1 MNTKS
6 KRPLLSF
13 PKPKF
18 TTGMIRLSITLLFST
33 LCIGSFGQKKSP
45 ITVETLLEEM
55 TSYDEMTRYPA
66 LPYRSMQQSSYDRRS
81 VSPDRPGWFANDDGE
96 GFIRLEE
103 HDGRKEKVLFED
115 EGPGAITRIWLTTFG
130 SIHTILRF
138 YFDGKDE
145 PGWVVPS
152 YDLQKFGVRGLK
164 KGLIEPDDKWIR
176 GSLIYLPITYADGC
190 KVTMEELTPER
201 TNRHFLFNYRKYPTG
216 TPVET
221 FSRKVAERI
230 PQSVEKTS
238 ATLYRNIDKGF
249 DPQARYGKG
258 ALIHRQNLSLNKGEK
273 QQLNLHKGKR
283 AISLLQFNVKTDPD
297 LKPGTD
303 DFARLMR
310 SLIISISFDGQ
321 QTVWA
326 PLSDFAGSGMGAFA
340 SRSFFFYSDGKGIV
354 CSKWLM
360 PYRQNCE
367 ISVLNLS
374 PYKTDVHID
383 IVSQPYK
390 WDNRSLYF
398 HTVWKQERGLPV
410 VTWMEHEKCMD
421 WNFTTISGRG
431 VYRGDLLSLFNHT
444 TEWYGEGDEKI
455 TVDHEA
461 FPSHFG
467 TGTED
472 YYSFDGYFKSQTPFA
487 GQPRQDM
494 KDFYGYNSF
503 FRVRCLDGIPFNQQ
517 LKFDFELLG
526 WENGTVD
533 YSSTVFWYGDLNSQA
548 AGSSG
553 IEEIEA
559 GLLPTPTQS
568 PVCSIAN
575 AIDFCQIQPTSKS
588 ERLRYDR
595 QRLSGHPGKWNLKDH
610 LVCHGGKKGDYIEFE
625 FSGFE
630 DHEYSLN
637 LFCTKAADYGNIKF
651 YVNRQE
657 NGKQLDCYSQE
668 VEATGA
674 INLGM
679 HKPIDGKFILRIELT
694 GQNALSTGTLFGLD
708 CIRIE

>member
-6 KRPLLSF
+6 KQPLLSF

-33 LCIGSFGQKKSP
+33 LCIGSFGQKKSS

-55 TSYDEMTRYPA
+55 TSYDKMTRYPA

-176 GSLIYLPITYADGC
+176 GSLIYLPVTYADGC

-221 FSRKVAERI
+221 FSREVAERI

-310 SLIISISFDGQ
+310 SLIISINFDGQ

-340 SRSFFFYSDGKGIV
+340 SRSFF
-354 CSKWLM
+354 
-360 PYRQNCE
+360 
-367 ISVLNLS
+367 
-374 PYKTDVHID
+374 
-383 IVSQPYK
+383 
-390 WDNRSLYF
+390 
-398 HTVWKQERGLPV
+398 
-410 VTWMEHEKCMD
+410 
-421 WNFTTISGRG
+421 
-431 VYRGDLLSLFNHT
+431 LLF
-444 TEWYGEGDEKI
+444 
-455 TVDHEA
+455 
-461 FPSHFG
+461 
-467 TGTED
+467 
-472 YYSFDGYFKSQTPFA
+472 
-487 GQPRQDM
+487 
-494 KDFYGYNSF
+494 
-503 FRVRCLDGIPFNQQ
+503 
-517 LKFDFELLG
+517 
-526 WENGTVD
+526 
-533 YSSTVFWYGDLNSQA
+533 
-548 AGSSG
+548 
-553 IEEIEA
+553 
-559 GLLPTPTQS
+559 
-568 PVCSIAN
+568 
-575 AIDFCQIQPTSKS
+575 
-588 ERLRYDR
+588 
-595 QRLSGHPGKWNLKDH
+595 
-610 LVCHGGKKGDYIEFE
+610 
-625 FSGFE
+625 
-630 DHEYSLN
+630 
-637 LFCTKAADYGNIKF
+637 
-651 YVNRQE
+651 
-657 NGKQLDCYSQE
+657 
-668 VEATGA
+668 
-674 INLGM
+674 
-679 HKPIDGKFILRIELT
+679 
-694 GQNALSTGTLFGLD
+694 
-708 CIRIE
+708 